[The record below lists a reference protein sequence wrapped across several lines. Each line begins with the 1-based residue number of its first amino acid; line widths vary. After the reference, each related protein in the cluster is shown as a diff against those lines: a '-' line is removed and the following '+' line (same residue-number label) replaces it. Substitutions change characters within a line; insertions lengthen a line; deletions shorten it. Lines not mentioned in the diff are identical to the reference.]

1 MDRVCTVPPFR
12 CVTAQSL
19 SLKKDILS
27 LKKDKQRDPSS
38 EIGVRSYAVCMQ
50 GANDGLHFRGTNVV
64 AGQS

>member
-12 CVTAQSL
+12 CVTAQS
-19 SLKKDILS
+19 LS